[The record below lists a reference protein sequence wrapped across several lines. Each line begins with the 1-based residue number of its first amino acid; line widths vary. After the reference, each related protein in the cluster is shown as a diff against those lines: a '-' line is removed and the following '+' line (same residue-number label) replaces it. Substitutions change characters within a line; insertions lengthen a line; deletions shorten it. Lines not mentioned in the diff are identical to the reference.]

1 MKFLLRK
8 SQSDGLGLKFRFDF
22 RIKNFIN
29 LYISK
34 LCSTMVIT
42 AAGLSVTLSSDH
54 FSFIEYVTINVLIL
68 AYNEENN
75 VLICLMFKIFDKV

>member
-1 MKFLLRK
+1 
-8 SQSDGLGLKFRFDF
+8 
-22 RIKNFIN
+22 
-29 LYISK
+29 
-34 LCSTMVIT
+34 MVII

-54 FSFIEYVTINVLIL
+54 FSITEYVTINVLIL